1 MEEKLNE
8 LINIV
13 IAPFLKSHGFKKQ
26 KQYFHKTDRDFTF
39 SINFPVDREY
49 TENGAYVWMICGIYS
64 AEFEGM
70 MGREI
75 KLKPRGYDN
84 IFSHNFSTITGTGD
98 ERLLIEKTSDLEV
111 LGKEMIE
118 ILDKIMAF
126 YSTITTLDV
135 FINHCLTQNYLVHHE
150 DLLRYLAIK
159 NDENLTAFYFTK
171 IKERLQRIADN
182 AFEAYQKKS
191 EKLRAEYAASIS
203 NDSRVSSN

>member
-8 LINIV
+8 LINTI

-26 KQYFHKTDRDFTF
+26 KQYFYKTDSDFTF

-49 TENGAYVWMICGIYS
+49 TENGAYVWLICGIYS

-70 MGREI
+70 MGRKI
-75 KLKPRGYDN
+75 KPKSRGYDN

-98 ERLLIEKTSDLEV
+98 ERLLIEKTSDLDV
-111 LGKEMIE
+111 LGKEMID

-135 FINHCLTQNYLVHHE
+135 LMNHCLEHNYLVHHE
-150 DLLRYLAIK
+150 DQLRYLAMIK
-159 NDENLTAFYFTK
+159 NE
-171 IKERLQRIADN
+171 E
-182 AFEAYQKKS
+182 KS
-191 EKLRAEYAASIS
+191 EKYLEKIKDKLYQISERAYAVYSQKLEKFKAEY
-203 NDSRVSSN
+203 SS